1 MTQKF
6 KLTALSHGG
15 GCGCKISPAILAEL
29 LKSIP
34 PLPDSQLLLG
44 CNSFD
49 DAALYRVNS
58 EQVLIATTDFFMPIV
73 DDPFDF
79 GCIAAA
85 NALSDVYAMGG
96 KPILALNIL
105 GVPTDKVATEVIEQ
119 VLAGGR
125 ASCNRA
131 GVAVAGGH
139 SIDCNE
145 PFYGLSVCGLAHP
158 DHIKKNST
166 AQLDDVLILS
176 KPLGIG
182 ILAAAYKQNKL
193 NQTDYKTLIKH
204 ASRLND
210 VGAEL
215 AQLKSVHA
223 MTDVTGFGLL
233 GHLLEIC
240 RASKLQAV
248 IYANDIPL
256 IEQAVDLAASGISTA
271 AGTRNWEYYCR
282 DVDLS
287 DKAKDIK
294 ALLTD
299 PQTNG
304 GLLVACSPADAPKV
318 QDLLITNG
326 FEHAA
331 TIGRLDNQDLGK
343 VQVV

>member
-1 MTQKF
+1 MIT
-6 KLTALSHGG
+6 
-15 GCGCKISPAILAEL
+15 
-29 LKSIP
+29 
-34 PLPDSQLLLG
+34 
-44 CNSFD
+44 
-49 DAALYRVNS
+49 
-58 EQVLIATTDFFMPIV
+58 TTDFFMPIV

-105 GVPTDKVATEVIEQ
+105 GMPTDKVATKVIEQ
-119 VLAGGR
+119 ILAGGQTT
-125 ASCNRA
+125 CNRA
-131 GVAVAGGH
+131 GIAVAGGH
-139 SIDCNE
+139 SIDCSE

-166 AQLDDVLILS
+166 AQPGDVLILS
-176 KPLGIG
+176 KPLGSG

-193 NQTDYKTLIKH
+193 NQADYKTLIKH

-210 VGAEL
+210 IGGEL
-215 AQLKSVHA
+215 AQLKAVHA

-240 RASKLQAV
+240 KASKLHATLHT
-248 IYANDIPL
+248 NDIPL
-256 IEQAVDLAASGISTA
+256 IEQAVDLAASGISTT
-271 AGTRNWEYYCR
+271 AGTRNWEHCHQ

-287 DKAKDIK
+287 DKATEIK
-294 ALLTD
+294 TLLTD

-304 GLLVACSPADAPKV
+304 GLLIACSPTDALQV

-326 FEHAA
+326 FEQTA
-331 TIGRLDNQDLGK
+331 TLGQLNDRDIGK
-343 VQVV
+343 IQVV

>member
-1 MTQKF
+1 MIT
-6 KLTALSHGG
+6 
-15 GCGCKISPAILAEL
+15 
-29 LKSIP
+29 
-34 PLPDSQLLLG
+34 
-44 CNSFD
+44 
-49 DAALYRVNS
+49 
-58 EQVLIATTDFFMPIV
+58 TTDFFMPIV

-105 GVPTDKVATEVIEQ
+105 GMPTDEVATEVIEQ
-119 VLAGGR
+119 ILAGGQTI
-125 ASCNRA
+125 CNRA
-131 GVAVAGGH
+131 GIAVAGGH

-166 AQLDDVLILS
+166 AQPDDVLILG

-193 NQTDYKTLIKH
+193 NQAAYKTLIKH

-210 VGAEL
+210 VGGEL
-215 AQLKSVHA
+215 AQLKAVHA

-240 RASKLQAV
+240 KASKLHAV
-248 IYANDIPL
+248 LHANDIPL
-256 IEQAVDLAASGISTA
+256 IEQAVDLAASGISTT
-271 AGTRNWEYYCR
+271 AGSRNWEHCHHNI
-282 DVDLS
+282 DLS

-294 ALLTD
+294 TLLTD

-304 GLLVACSPADAPKV
+304 GLLVACSPTDASQV
-318 QDLLITNG
+318 RDLLITNG

-331 TIGRLDNQDLGK
+331 TLGQLNDQDPGK
-343 VQVV
+343 IQVV